1 MAEED
6 FPKFP
11 EFFAGMEIAQVSLSN
26 AVSLVPMESDCL
38 LQLLLSL
45 LQQTASLT
53 AATAQVKKR
62 SYVVSC
68 KLFLKPVARSLG
80 AAASEANFAV
90 ISGIFYLQDLYL
102 TNRLAPDILFYIC
115 I

>member
-1 MAEED
+1 MAVED

-11 EFFAGMEIAQVSLSN
+11 EFFAGMEIAQVSLPN

-53 AATAQVKKR
+53 AATAQVKKVLCNQLQII
-62 SYVVSC
+62 SKTCC
-68 KLFLKPVARSLG
+68 KVPGCCSL
-80 AAASEANFAV
+80 
-90 ISGIFYLQDLYL
+90 
-102 TNRLAPDILFYIC
+102 
-115 I
+115 